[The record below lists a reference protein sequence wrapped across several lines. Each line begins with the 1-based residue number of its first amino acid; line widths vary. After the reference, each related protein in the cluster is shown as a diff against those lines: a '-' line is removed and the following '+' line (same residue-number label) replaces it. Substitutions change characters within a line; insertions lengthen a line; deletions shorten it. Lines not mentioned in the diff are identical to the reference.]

1 MWLVTHASGTIGR
14 AVVAAAKGRGQ
25 RLRLMVRDPS
35 QVPAEFSREDVVV
48 GSFTDPV
55 SLANAM
61 NGVEGVV
68 LVAPLAPETPD
79 WHSAVAAAAHA
90 ANVSKVL
97 QVSALGADP
106 KSRLRLLRWHGEA
119 ETRVAAAGIKPIVLR
134 PALCMQVL
142 LKQAVQISCRGQIE
156 APARGG
162 RWPLV
167 DARDVADVA
176 LHVMEHGSKDRV
188 LELTGPEA
196 LDYFAIA
203 QQCSDALQRHI
214 TYVDVCSPRARG
226 TLEARR
232 LSPRLIEALLEYW
245 DYAAAGA
252 LPMEVTDTIPRLL
265 GRPARTL
272 GDFLHDA
279 LPEFRQASGQ

>member
-1 MWLVTHASGTIGR
+1 MWLVTHASGTIGK
-14 AVVAAAKGRGQ
+14 AVVAAATARGQ
-25 RLRLMVRDPS
+25 RLRLMVREAAH
-35 QVPAEFSREDVVV
+35 VPAGFAREDVVV
-48 GSFTDPV
+48 GSFADPAL
-55 SLANAM
+55 LATAM
-61 NGVEGVV
+61 QGVTGVV
-68 LVAPLAPETPD
+68 IIAPLSPETAD
-79 WHSAVAAAAHA
+79 SHAAIAAAAKTA
-90 ANVSKVL
+90 GVSRIL
-97 QVSALGADP
+97 QVSALGADAQ
-106 KSRLRLLRWHGEA
+106 SRLRLLRWHGDAEA
-119 ETRVAAAGIKPIVLR
+119 SVAALFPVRTVLR

-142 LKQAVQISCRGQIE
+142 LKQAVQITCSGKIE

-176 LHVMEHGSKDRV
+176 VHVMEHGAQSQV

-196 LDYFAIA
+196 LDYFTIA
-203 QQCSDALQRHI
+203 EQCSAALERHI

-252 LPMEVTDTIPRLL
+252 LPMEVTDDVPRIL
-265 GRPARTL
+265 GRPARNLTE
-272 GDFLHDA
+272 FLHDA
-279 LPEFRQASGQ
+279 LQAFRQAANA

>member
-1 MWLVTHASGTIGR
+1 MWLVTHASGTIGK
-14 AVVAAAKGRGQ
+14 AVVAAGAARGQ
-25 RLRLMVRDPS
+25 RLRLMVREAA
-35 QVPAEFSREDVVV
+35 QVPAGFAREDVIV
-48 GSFTDPV
+48 GSPGEPDL
-55 SLANAM
+55 LATALQ
-61 NGVEGVV
+61 GVTGVV
-68 LVAPLAPETPD
+68 IIAPLGPE
-79 WHSAVAAAAHA
+79 AADSHA
-90 ANVSKVL
+90 AIAQAAKAAGVL
-97 QVSALGADP
+97 RIIQVSALGADP
-106 KSRLRLLRWHGEA
+106 QSRLRLLRWHGEA
-119 ETRVAAAGIKPIVLR
+119 ELRVAGLFPERTVLR

-142 LKQAVQISCRGQIE
+142 LKQAVQITCSGKIE

-176 LHVMEHGSKDRV
+176 VHVMEHGAPSQV

-196 LDYFAIA
+196 LDYFSIA
-203 QQCSDALQRHI
+203 QQCSAALERHI

-252 LPMEVTDTIPRLL
+252 LPMDVTDDIPRLL
-265 GRPARTL
+265 GRPARNLTE
-272 GDFLHDA
+272 FLQDA
-279 LPEFRQASGQ
+279 LQAFRQAANA

>member
-1 MWLVTHASGTIGR
+1 MWLVTHASGTIGK
-14 AVVAAAKGRGQ
+14 AVVAAASARGLS
-25 RLRLMVRDPS
+25 LRLMVRDLS
-35 QVPAEFSREDVVV
+35 QAPENFPRDKVIV

-55 SLANAM
+55 FLADAM
-61 NGVEGVV
+61 HGLEGVV
-68 LVAPLAPETPD
+68 LVAPLGPETAD
-79 WHSAVAAAAHA
+79 RHAAVAAAAKTA
-90 ANVSKVL
+90 GVSKIL

-119 ETRVAAAGIKPIVLR
+119 ETRVSALGVSPVVLR

-142 LKQAVQISCRGQIE
+142 LKQAVQISCSGQIE

-176 LHVMEHGSKDRV
+176 VHVMAHGSTERV

-203 QQCSDALQRHI
+203 QQCSEALERHI

-252 LPMEVTDTIPRLL
+252 LPMKVTDTIPRLL
-265 GRPARTL
+265 GRPARNL
-272 GDFLHDA
+272 GDFLRDA
-279 LPEFRQASGQ
+279 LPEFRQASNA

>member
-1 MWLVTHASGTIGR
+1 MWLVTHASGTIGKT
-14 AVVAAAKGRGQ
+14 VVAAATARGLH
-25 RLRLMVRDPS
+25 LRLMVREAAQAP
-35 QVPAEFSREDVVV
+35 PGFAREDVIV
-48 GSFTDPV
+48 GSVNDPAL
-55 SLANAM
+55 LATAM
-61 NGVEGVV
+61 HGITGVV
-68 LVAPLAPETPD
+68 IIAPLSPETAEA
-79 WHSAVAAAAHA
+79 HAAIAAAAKKA
-90 ANVSKVL
+90 GVARVV

-106 KSRLRLLRWHGEA
+106 QSRLRLLRWHGEA
-119 ETRVAAAGIKPIVLR
+119 EARVAGHYPVRTVLR

-142 LKQAVQISCRGQIE
+142 LKQAVQITCSGKIE

-176 LHVMEHGSKDRV
+176 VHVMEHGADSQV
-188 LELTGPEA
+188 LELTGPQA
-196 LDYFAIA
+196 LDYFSIA
-203 QQCSDALQRHI
+203 QQCSTALERHI

-252 LPMEVTDTIPRLL
+252 LPMEVTDDIPRLL
-265 GRPARTL
+265 GRPARNL
-272 GDFLHDA
+272 SDFLHDA
-279 LPEFRQASGQ
+279 LQAFRQAANA

>member
-1 MWLVTHASGTIGR
+1 MWLVTHASGTIGK
-14 AVVAAAKGRGQ
+14 AVVAAATARGQ
-25 RLRLMVRDPS
+25 RLRLMVREAAHA
-35 QVPAEFSREDVVV
+35 PAGFAREDVIV
-48 GSFTDPV
+48 GSFADPAL
-55 SLANAM
+55 LATAM
-61 NGVEGVV
+61 QGVTGVV
-68 LVAPLAPETPD
+68 LIAPLNPETAD
-79 WHSAVAAAAHA
+79 WHAAIAQAAKTSG
-90 ANVSKVL
+90 VSRII
-97 QVSALGADP
+97 QVSALGADAQ
-106 KSRLRLLRWHGEA
+106 SRLRLLRWHGEA
-119 ETRVAAAGIKPIVLR
+119 EQRVAALIPGRTVLR

-142 LKQAVQISCRGQIE
+142 LKQAVQITCSGQIE

-176 LHVMEHGSKDRV
+176 VHVMEHGAQSQV

-196 LDYFAIA
+196 LDYFSIA
-203 QQCSDALQRHI
+203 QQCSAALERHI

-252 LPMEVTDTIPRLL
+252 LPMAVTDDIPRLL
-265 GRPARTL
+265 GRPARNLTE
-272 GDFLHDA
+272 FLHDA
-279 LPEFRQASGQ
+279 LQAFRQAANA

>member
-1 MWLVTHASGTIGR
+1 MWLVTHASGTIGK
-14 AVVAAAKGRGQ
+14 AVVAAGTARGQ
-25 RLRLMVRDPS
+25 RLRLMVREAA
-35 QVPAEFSREDVVV
+35 QVPAGFAREDVVV
-48 GSFTDPV
+48 GSFADPAL
-55 SLANAM
+55 LATAM
-61 NGVEGVV
+61 QGVTGVV
-68 LVAPLAPETPD
+68 IIAPLSPETAD
-79 WHSAVAAAAHA
+79 AHAAIAAAAKTA
-90 ANVSKVL
+90 GVSRIL
-97 QVSALGADP
+97 QVSALGADAQ
-106 KSRLRLLRWHGEA
+106 SRLRLLRWHGDAEA
-119 ETRVAAAGIKPIVLR
+119 RVAALFPVRTVLR

-142 LKQAVQISCRGQIE
+142 LKQAVQITCSGKIE

-176 LHVMEHGSKDRV
+176 VHVMEHGAQSQV

-196 LDYFAIA
+196 LDYFTIA
-203 QQCSDALQRHI
+203 EQCSAALERHI

-252 LPMEVTDTIPRLL
+252 LPMEVTDDVPRIL
-265 GRPARTL
+265 GRSARNLTE
-272 GDFLHDA
+272 FLHDA
-279 LPEFRQASGQ
+279 LQAFRQAANA

>member
-1 MWLVTHASGTIGR
+1 MPTLNRDCGCCVGM
-14 AVVAAAKGRGQ
+14 AKRKQ
-25 RLRLMVRDPS
+25 
-35 QVPAEFSREDVVV
+35 
-48 GSFTDPV
+48 
-55 SLANAM
+55 
-61 NGVEGVV
+61 
-68 LVAPLAPETPD
+68 
-79 WHSAVAAAAHA
+79 
-90 ANVSKVL
+90 
-97 QVSALGADP
+97 
-106 KSRLRLLRWHGEA
+106 
-119 ETRVAAAGIKPIVLR
+119 RVAALFPARTVLR

-142 LKQAVQISCRGQIE
+142 LKQAVQITCSGKIE

-176 LHVMEHGSKDRV
+176 VHVMEHGAQSQV

-196 LDYFAIA
+196 LDYFSIA
-203 QQCSDALQRHI
+203 QQCSAALERHI

-252 LPMEVTDTIPRLL
+252 LPMEVTDDIPRLL
-265 GRPARTL
+265 GRPARNLTRVP
-272 GDFLHDA
+272 A
-279 LPEFRQASGQ
+279 RRSSGVSPGC

>member
-1 MWLVTHASGTIGR
+1 MWLVTHASGTIGK
-14 AVVAAAKGRGQ
+14 AVVAAATARGQ
-25 RLRLMVRDPS
+25 RLRLMVREAAHA
-35 QVPAEFSREDVVV
+35 PAGFAREDVIV
-48 GSFTDPV
+48 GGLADPAL
-55 SLANAM
+55 LATAM
-61 NGVEGVV
+61 QELTGVV
-68 LVAPLAPETPD
+68 LIAPLSPETAD
-79 WHSAVAAAAHA
+79 WHAAIAQA
-90 ANVSKVL
+90 ANTSGVSRII

-106 KSRLRLLRWHGEA
+106 QSRLRLLRWHGEA
-119 ETRVAAAGIKPIVLR
+119 EQRVAALIPARTVLR

-142 LKQAVQISCRGQIE
+142 LKQAVQITCSGQIE

-176 LHVMEHGSKDRV
+176 VHVMEHGAQSQV

-196 LDYFAIA
+196 LDYFSIA
-203 QQCSDALQRHI
+203 QQCSAALERHI

-252 LPMEVTDTIPRLL
+252 LPMAVTDDIPRLL
-265 GRPARTL
+265 GRPARNLTE
-272 GDFLHDA
+272 FLHDA
-279 LPEFRQASGQ
+279 LQAFRQAANG

>member
-1 MWLVTHASGTIGR
+1 MWLVTHASGTIGK
-14 AVVAAAKGRGQ
+14 AVVAAATARRL
-25 RLRLMVRDPS
+25 RLRLMVRDAS
-35 QVPAEFSREDVVV
+35 QAPPGISREDVVV
-48 GSFTDPV
+48 GSVNDPAL
-55 SLANAM
+55 LATAM
-61 NGVEGVV
+61 HGVIGVV
-68 LVAPLAPETPD
+68 IITPLSPEAAES
-79 WHSAVAAAAHA
+79 HAAIAAAAKKSG
-90 ANVSKVL
+90 VSRVV

-106 KSRLRLLRWHGEA
+106 QSRLRLLRWHGEA
-119 ETRVAAAGIKPIVLR
+119 EARVAEHYPVRTVLR

-142 LKQAVQISCRGQIE
+142 LKQAVQITCSGKIE

-167 DARDVADVA
+167 DARDIADVA
-176 LHVMEHGSKDRV
+176 VHVMERGADSQV

-196 LDYFAIA
+196 LDYFSIA
-203 QQCSDALQRHI
+203 QQCSAALERHI

-252 LPMEVTDTIPRLL
+252 LPMEVTDDIPRLL
-265 GRPARTL
+265 GRPARNL

-279 LPEFRQASGQ
+279 LQAFRQAANA

>member
-1 MWLVTHASGTIGR
+1 MWLVTHASGTIGK
-14 AVVAAAKGRGQ
+14 AVVAAATARGL

-35 QVPAEFSREDVVV
+35 RAPADFPRENLVV

-61 NGVEGVV
+61 HGVAGVV
-68 LVAPLAPETPD
+68 LIAPLGPESAD
-79 WHSAVAAAAHA
+79 WHAAVAAAAKA
-90 ANVSKVL
+90 ADVSRVL

-119 ETRVAAAGIKPIVLR
+119 ETRVAALGVAPVVLR

-142 LKQAVQISCRGQIE
+142 LKQAVQISCSGNIE

-167 DARDVADVA
+167 DARDVADVVV
-176 LHVMEHGSKDRV
+176 HIMEHGSEPQV

-203 QQCSDALQRHI
+203 QQCSEALEQHI

-252 LPMEVTDTIPRLL
+252 LPMAVTEEIPRLL
-265 GRPARTL
+265 GRPARDL

-279 LPEFRQASGQ
+279 LPEFRQAAGS